1 MKDEENNFSP
11 KQPNENSRNPKED
24 IPLWLQGLEEET
36 KANRLQA
43 AKEETSIP
51 DNDEAQTSFP
61 SEPIS
66 DSHETS
72 EMLIEEPEVEMED
85 NTSFEDQEDVLSP
98 SESQTEEFIE
108 IPEESPEA
116 PALIEDEQSTEDD
129 SHPTP
134 WTVESTELT
143 DAPSDE
149 VETEKEDQSGEITPQ
164 NSSPVDQTSDSS
176 ETAEASFEELDI
188 EKEFAVEDDTEKIA
202 IPSPISENDHEDDL
216 EWVNEIT
223 EIDIDHIGSEEDH
236 TKPQNILDPD
246 HLPADEEQED
256 SGPEIKPLPEEALF
270 VDISE
275 VDVEGE
281 IDEQPSDGEEAGTGL
296 LEILQEDEI
305 SEFNEEKILSDDD
318 GQVFIEGDS
327 STAEDELPFREE
339 EILPDNEELPKWLQR
354 LIAESYP
361 EDDSDR
367 LYSIEEEELDEI
379 TKPVQITPPES
390 LVEEFDSIEELEDF
404 EAFEAIE
411 EIEDFDL
418 AEELEVISSMDEAL
432 PDEDVPIE
440 SIEEIQASDGVPPTL
455 EDELEE
461 DIESVEEFIFDDT
474 QPVKLPENESIEIVE
489 STEPEE
495 PIEWSEEDNLYFNPE
510 NGYLIDIPEALQFAR
525 QVLIHG
531 DAPQALGI
539 LRTYISEAT
548 YLDEIKIWLL
558 EAAESGGECL
568 SEIWESIGD
577 IAVSQDKHQDA
588 LTAYSKAINY
598 LLVNKDEN
606 GTC

>member
-11 KQPNENSRNPKED
+11 EQPNENSRNPKED

-43 AKEETSIP
+43 AKKETSIP
-51 DNDEAQTSFP
+51 DNDEARVSFR

-66 DSHETS
+66 DSLENS

-85 NTSFEDQEDVLSP
+85 NTSLEDQEDVLSP

-108 IPEESPEA
+108 IPEENPEA
-116 PALIEDEQSTEDD
+116 PALIEDEQSTEDE

-134 WTVESTELT
+134 WIVESIELT
-143 DAPSDE
+143 DASSDE
-149 VETEKEDQSGEITPQ
+149 VETEKEDRLGEITPQ
-164 NSSPVDQTSDSS
+164 DSSPVDHASDSS
-176 ETAEASFEELDI
+176 ETAEAPFEKLDI
-188 EKEFAVEDDTEKIA
+188 EKEFTLEDDTEEIA
-202 IPSPISENDHEDDL
+202 IPSPISDNDNEDDL

-223 EIDIDHIGSEEDH
+223 EIDIDHIGSEEYH

-246 HLPADEEQED
+246 HLPADEEQEG
-256 SGPEIKPLPEEALF
+256 SGPEIKPLPEEPLF

-275 VDVEGE
+275 VDVDEE
-281 IDEQPSDGEEAGTGL
+281 IEEQPSDDEEAGNGL

-318 GQVFIEGDS
+318 EQVFIEGDTS
-327 STAEDELPFREE
+327 PAEDELPFREE

-361 EDDSDR
+361 EDGSDQ
-367 LYSIEEEELDEI
+367 LFSFTEEELDEI

-390 LVEEFDSIEELEDF
+390 LVEDFDNIEEPEDF
-404 EAFEAIE
+404 EEFEAIE

-418 AEELEVISSMDEAL
+418 VDELEVIGSMDEAL
-432 PDEDVPIE
+432 PDEDAPIE
-440 SIEEIQASDGVPPTL
+440 TIEEIQVSDEEPLTF

-461 DIESVEEFIFDDT
+461 EIESVEVFIFDDT
-474 QPVKLPENESIEIVE
+474 QPVKLPENESVELVE
-489 STEPEE
+489 SMEPEE

-525 QVLIHG
+525 QVLVHG
-531 DAPQALGI
+531 DAPQALDI

-558 EAAESGGECL
+558 GAAESGGECL

-577 IAVSQDKHQDA
+577 IAVGQDKHQEA